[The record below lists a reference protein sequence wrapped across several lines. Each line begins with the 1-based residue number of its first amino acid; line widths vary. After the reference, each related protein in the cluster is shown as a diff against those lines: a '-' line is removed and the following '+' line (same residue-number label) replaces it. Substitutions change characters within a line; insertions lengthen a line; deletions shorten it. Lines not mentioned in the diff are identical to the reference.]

1 MMDNISLLLNDIDIH
16 LDGCDLRNEMSS
28 IYRIWM
34 LSYSMM
40 DYLVVMVVVMMLTVV
55 KIICCDNVMVICYD
69 ENM

>member
-1 MMDNISLLLNDIDIH
+1 MDSISLLMNDIDIP

-40 DYLVVMVVVMMLTVV
+40 DYLVVMVVVEM
-55 KIICCDNVMVICYD
+55 IDCCDDYLL
-69 ENM
+69 